1 MKIEILSPDGFS
13 IDNQVHTS
21 MKNAKI
27 ALNNFV
33 KRFERQGYYS
43 TIRNG
48 QRYLMPLNEIID
60 NCTLIKH

>member
-13 IDNQVHTS
+13 IDMQVHTS
-21 MKNAKI
+21 MKKANI

-33 KRFERQGYYS
+33 KRYEHQGYYS

>member
-13 IDNQVHTS
+13 IDMQEHTS
-21 MKNAKI
+21 LKNAKI

-33 KRFERQGYYS
+33 QRYEQQGYYS

-48 QRYLMPLNEIID
+48 QRYLMPLNEIIE
-60 NCTLIKH
+60 NCALIKS

>member
-13 IDNQVHTS
+13 IDMQTYTS
-21 MKNAKI
+21 LKKAKI

-33 KRFERQGYYS
+33 KRFEQQGYYS

>member
-1 MKIEILSPDGFS
+1 MRIKILSPDGFS
-13 IDNQVHTS
+13 IDMQEHTS
-21 MKNAKI
+21 MKQANI

-33 KRFERQGYYS
+33 KRFEQQGYYS
-43 TIRNG
+43 TIKNG

>member
-1 MKIEILSPDGFS
+1 MRIKILSPDGFS
-13 IDNQVHTS
+13 IDMQEYTS
-21 MKNAKI
+21 MKQANI

-33 KRFERQGYYS
+33 KRFEQQGYYS
-43 TIRNG
+43 TIKNG

>member
-13 IDNQVHTS
+13 IDMQEHTS

-33 KRFERQGYYS
+33 KRYEQQGYYS
-43 TIRNG
+43 TIKNG

>member
-13 IDNQVHTS
+13 IDMQVHTS
-21 MKNAKI
+21 MKKAKI

-33 KRFERQGYYS
+33 KKFERQGYYS
-43 TIRNG
+43 TVRNG

>member
-1 MKIEILSPDGFS
+1 MRIEILSPDGFS
-13 IDNQVHTS
+13 IDMQEH
-21 MKNAKI
+21 KNMNEATI

-33 KRFERQGYYS
+33 KRYEQQGYYS
-43 TIRNG
+43 TIKNG

>member
-13 IDNQVHTS
+13 IDMQTYTS
-21 MKNAKI
+21 MKNANI

-33 KRFERQGYYS
+33 KRYEQQGYYS

>member
-1 MKIEILSPDGFS
+1 MIIKILSPDGFS
-13 IDNQVHTS
+13 IDMQVHTS
-21 MKNAKI
+21 MKNVKI

-33 KRFERQGYYS
+33 KRYEQQGYYS
-43 TIRNG
+43 TLKNG

>member
-13 IDNQVHTS
+13 IDMQVHTS
-21 MKNAKI
+21 MKQANI

-43 TIRNG
+43 TVRNG
-48 QRYLMPLNEIID
+48 QRLMIPINEIKD
-60 NCTLIKH
+60 YCTIIKN

>member
-13 IDNQVHTS
+13 IDMQTHTS

-33 KRFERQGYYS
+33 KRYEQ
-43 TIRNG
+43 
-48 QRYLMPLNEIID
+48 
-60 NCTLIKH
+60 

>member
-60 NCTLIKH
+60 NCTIIKH

>member
-13 IDNQVHTS
+13 IDMQVHTS

-33 KRFERQGYYS
+33 KRYEQQGYYS
-43 TIRNG
+43 TIKNG
-48 QRYLMPLNEIID
+48 QRYLMPLNELIE
-60 NCTLIKH
+60 NCTLIKK